1 MVPHPKKRGRDQF
14 NSKST
19 AFTTI
24 NTNTTNTT
32 NTITTTGGNNTVE
45 LTYFELFNPLLQRY
59 LSLPASTTAET
70 DQNTISDTNA
80 EDNTK
85 QSRNTARNGN
95 RADDIANNN
104 NNNVLEQEQGQK
116 GSITPHHC
124 YEVLRDFT
132 FPNSVGA
139 YLRGVSLLP
148 ALPAVSTD
156 TTVVVHDHDNKNN
169 GNGVADVDKRRRIE
183 GNTNVDENDVLIKI
197 QHAAEVRLPAFAND
211 SEFIAAHEMRYVWRD
226 WVTLTGSMFSGNG
239 QMQRVIAAAKL
250 DVYHQCRPCQAAALA
265 QYTQHISIRLQ
276 KMRMSPRIVRVAQKF
291 RLQPHEL
298 TALTYLLVCH
308 CGSLWPLNYS
318 GSGALTPAALAYH
331 NELNSFQLMHF
342 LADYREHMK
351 QGVVTTDVKNK
362 SSFMDS
368 KLAIPQETIAALSGD
383 NLSEEQLIKLE
394 KTALAEILL
403 AEREAIAAAAAAA
416 ALTKTTPTATSSSSL
431 LSTSITGEGGKVKIE
446 DDDTISGVKSTD
458 KITTTIATTGEE
470 EGDGSHNSSCSS
482 GSSTPKLESLGIDPA
497 VLQSGDENAI
507 ENAVRERL
515 QVIFPSNQDEQR
527 HHSTMGGTNGNL
539 TALTSHTQGTS
550 DIYTPY
556 VNDIEYMDESFKL
569 LANVVRLRGAE
580 SDMKDDEEP
589 LFSPKTKVEATIR
602 ELRGKVR
609 VATAIHHA
617 RTAATLK
624 EGKFIP
630 RIEALSQKLHL
641 SELEKRIMLLMVGNV
656 VSHDMLVAIN
666 GRYVMR
672 DGQRLLTVGYILFV
686 LCDTLKERVAARS
699 SFYRSSPLVANNIL
713 SLTLDGS
720 GGGRTCFN
728 TDLMDYVVDVDRKI
742 VDHLM
747 GTETE
752 TAEMVPGSRLY
763 MPDVPILNVVLP
775 KSTKELVLTTIQHY
789 SMFEQCKSNCG
800 FGEGLGVSTSGLVF
814 LFYGPSGTGKTMLA
828 NAVAHE
834 LGKRILLVSMLQFKS
849 DDKASEMLR
858 FIFREAKLNDA
869 MIFFDEC
876 ESIFETRERNPLVTS
891 LLTEFEKYDGLIVL
905 ATNKAQVI
913 DEAMNRRIS
922 LMVEFRFP
930 DQEMREKIWKAHLP
944 RNLALHEDVSIPILA
959 LNYELSGGLI
969 RNATIAAINNAVA
982 REKSTTPTLCM
993 RDLEEGARLQLRG
1006 FFLAAEKPPGASTE
1020 SYFTPKRS
1028 LSHLVVDRQTQQQ
1041 LETLVRLAKGRSTL
1055 FSQWGFN
1062 EEDCADQGAMY
1073 LFHGPSGTGKSLA
1086 AEGIAYE
1093 CASTIRLCN
1102 VAELLL
1108 VEELKVHHVF
1118 SEARKL
1124 GAIIVFDEAQSLF
1137 NHSEQGR
1144 HTAKL
1149 IHYHAMRYPR
1159 PVIFI
1164 VTTGTENS
1172 AGVDMRASPF
1182 VFQQQISFR
1191 MPTQELRRELWR
1203 RTLPEKVPVADG
1215 GIDFDLLS
1223 QISVSAKLI
1232 RAAAFSA
1239 CCRVALLG
1247 TAARHLTTEILRE
1260 ELENLQLK
1268 ERERR
1273 PPVQMFA

>member
-1 MVPHPKKRGRDQF
+1 MVPHPKKRGR
-14 NSKST
+14 NPSISKNT
-19 AFTTI
+19 PITTTTI
-24 NTNTTNTT
+24 NTTNITNTT
-32 NTITTTGGNNTVE
+32 TTGEHNTTE

-59 LSLPASTTAET
+59 LSLPVSATAESDPNAISET
-70 DQNTISDTNA
+70 NQEVHGKQNSN
-80 EDNTK
+80 NK
-85 QSRNTARNGN
+85 RNGSKT
-95 RADDIANNN
+95 DDRVNIT
-104 NNNVLEQEQGQK
+104 VQEQEQESK
-116 GSITPHHC
+116 GNMTPHHR
-124 YEVLRDFT
+124 YEILRDFT
-132 FPNSVGA
+132 FPNSVSA
-139 YLRGVSLLP
+139 YLHRVSLLP
-148 ALPAVSTD
+148 TLPVVTAD
-156 TTVVVHDHDNKNN
+156 QTTMDVLNHHDNNNNNNNNNNN
-169 GNGVADVDKRRRIE
+169 GNNEDGEKRRRVE
-183 GNTNVDENDVLIKI
+183 EHTDLDEKDVLAEI
-197 QHAAEVRLPAFAND
+197 QREAEARLPPFAND
-211 SEFIAAHEMRYVWRD
+211 SEFITAHEMRYVWRD
-226 WVTLTGSMFSGNG
+226 WVTLTSGMFSGNG
-239 QMQRVIAAAKL
+239 QMQRVITGARL
-250 DVYHQCRPCQAAALA
+250 DIYHQCRPCQAAALA
-265 QYTQHISIRLQ
+265 QYTQHITIRLQ

-291 RLQPHEL
+291 RLQQHEL
-298 TALTYLLVCH
+298 TALIYLLVCH

-318 GSGALTPAALAYH
+318 GGGALTPAAVAYH

-394 KTALAEILL
+394 KTALSEVLL
-403 AEREAIAAAAAAA
+403 AEREAIAAAAAAV
-416 ALTKTTPTATSSSSL
+416 LTKTSSSSL
-431 LSTSITGEGGKVKIE
+431 TSTTVIVTAGGEGGKVK
-446 DDDTISGVKSTD
+446 
-458 KITTTIATTGEE
+458 GEE
-470 EGDGSHNSSCSS
+470 EDSINRVKHTHKTEDEEDSNSCSGSS
-482 GSSTPKLESLGIDPA
+482 GASTPKLESLGIDPA
-497 VLQSGDENAI
+497 VLQSGDESAI

-515 QVIFPSNQDEQR
+515 QVIFPSNHEEERQN
-527 HHSTMGGTNGNL
+527 STTNGTSGNL
-539 TALTSHTQGTS
+539 TGLTSHTQGS
-550 DIYTPY
+550 SNIYVPY

-609 VATAIHHA
+609 VATAIHRA

-630 RIEALSQKLHL
+630 RIEALSQKLNL

-775 KSTKELVLTTIQHY
+775 KTTKELVLTTIQHY
-789 SMFEQCKSNCG
+789 SMFEQCKSSCG

-849 DDKASEMLR
+849 DDKAPEMLR

-869 MIFFDEC
+869 IIFFDEC
-876 ESIFETRERNPLVTS
+876 ESIFESRERNPLVTS
-891 LLTEFEKYDGLIVL
+891 LLTEFEKYDGLIIL

-922 LMVEFRFP
+922 LMVEFRLP
-930 DQEMREKIWKAHLP
+930 DQEMREKIWQAHLP
-944 RNLALHEDVSIPILA
+944 RNLALHEDVSIPMLA

-1124 GAIIVFDEAQSLF
+1124 GAIIVFDEAQALF
-1137 NHSEQGR
+1137 NHSDQGR

-1164 VTTGTENS
+1164 VTTGTEGS

-1191 MPTQELRRELWR
+1191 MPTQQLRRELWR
-1203 RTLPEKVPVADG
+1203 RAIPEKVPVADG
-1215 GIDFDLLS
+1215 GIDFDELS
-1223 QISVSAKLI
+1223 STSVSAKLI

-1247 TAARHLTTEILRE
+1247 TAVRHLTTEILRE

-1268 ERERR
+1268 ERERQ
-1273 PPVQMFA
+1273 PHVQMFA